1 MNDIDRIVNRIRSNP
16 ADVRFTDLCK
26 VCDYYFGEPR
36 QKGGSHRIYKMP
48 WEGDPRI
55 NIQENNGKA
64 KPYQVRQVLQCI
76 DRLGGNDG

>member
-1 MNDIDRIVNRIRSNP
+1 MKDIDRIVSRIKSNP

>member
-48 WEGDPRI
+48 WEGDPRS
-55 NIQENNGKA
+55 NIQENSGKA

-76 DRLGGNDG
+76 DRLGGNNG